1 MTSPWEAA
9 MRRAAAPKAY
19 RNTALLALLLFSPVI
34 LWNMEHGWASFL
46 FQSVRRMEKSH
57 DFSVH
62 VLVMQMLILLTPAG
76 LLAASLVLL
85 HRVPATAPGNEGIA
99 FSHRHHLFILVFTG
113 VLLGAFLVYSVSHSM
128 GAHLFWNDPVWL
140 AVLPAMAWMM
150 GQTGQAGGVMRRLQN
165 AWKPTITLAL
175 LLYATVLHY
184 AVLGLPWVPYPGF
197 VMNNYFWRE
206 ASHEIEKIEAGL
218 RQSTGKE
225 PIVVGMN
232 KFSAASELAFY
243 DHDGGTMQVR
253 SRNMFGGAAVMYE
266 LWHPS
271 ERPTSRPIILVGT
284 KQQEL
289 EYDSEGKPL
298 ERWLHQLGPIRS
310 HVILRE
316 DIPLGHSSATSV
328 LPDRAGLFRKM
339 SAVL

>member
-1 MTSPWEAA
+1 M
-9 MRRAAAPKAY
+9 
-19 RNTALLALLLFSPVI
+19 
-34 LWNMEHGWASFL
+34 
-46 FQSVRRMEKSH
+46 
-57 DFSVH
+57 
-62 VLVMQMLILLTPAG
+62 LVLLTPAG
-76 LLAASLVLL
+76 LLAASLALFR
-85 HRVPATAPGNEGIA
+85 RVPATAPGTEGIA

-113 VLLGAFLVYSVSHSM
+113 VPLGAFLAYSVSHSM
-128 GAHLFWNDPVWL
+128 GAHLFWNGPVWL

-150 GQTGQAGGVMRRLQN
+150 GQTGQTGGRHAPPAKRLE
-165 AWKPTITLAL
+165 A
-175 LLYATVLHY
+175 HH
-184 AVLGLPWVPYPGF
+184 YPGTAALCNGAPLCGTRVAVGALSRF

-218 RQSTGKE
+218 RQRTGKE

-243 DHDGGTMQVR
+243 NHDGGAMQVR

-284 KQQEL
+284 KRQEL

-298 ERWLHQLGPIRS
+298 ERWLHQPGPIRS
-310 HVILRE
+310 HVILRAAA
-316 DIPLGHSSATSV
+316 LV
-328 LPDRAGLFRKM
+328 LPYRAGLFGKM
-339 SAVL
+339 SAAL

>member
-1 MTSPWEAA
+1 
-9 MRRAAAPKAY
+9 
-19 RNTALLALLLFSPVI
+19 
-34 LWNMEHGWASFL
+34 
-46 FQSVRRMEKSH
+46 
-57 DFSVH
+57 
-62 VLVMQMLILLTPAG
+62 MQMLILLTPAG
-76 LLAASLVLL
+76 LLAASLALL
-85 HRVPATAPGNEGIA
+85 RRVPATAPGTEGIA
-99 FSHRHHLFILVFTG
+99 LSRRHHLFILVFTG
-113 VLLGAFLVYSVSHSM
+113 VPLGAFVAYSVSHSM
-128 GAHLFWNDPVWL
+128 GAHLFWNGPVWL

-150 GQTGQAGGVMRRLQN
+150 GQTGQAGTVMRRLQN

-184 AVLGLPWVPYPGF
+184 AVLGLPWVPYPNF

-218 RQSTGKE
+218 RRSTGKE

-232 KFSAASELAFY
+232 KFSAASELVFY
-243 DHDGGTMQVR
+243 DHDGGAMQVR
-253 SRNMFGGAAVMYE
+253 SRNMFGGAAAMYE

-284 KQQEL
+284 KRQEL

-316 DIPLGHSSATSV
+316 DVPLRRVYYRIAQGYSG
-328 LPDRAGLFRKM
+328 R
-339 SAVL
+339 